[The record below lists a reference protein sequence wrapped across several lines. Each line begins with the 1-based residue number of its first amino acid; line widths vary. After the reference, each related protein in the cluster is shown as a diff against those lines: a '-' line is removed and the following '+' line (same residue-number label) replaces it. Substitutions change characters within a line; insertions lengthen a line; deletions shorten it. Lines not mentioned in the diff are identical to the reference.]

1 MTMKPSQSKSRFS
14 KNVMILTMGTAISQL
29 IPFIVLPILQTY
41 YYGPSD
47 FALLASFVY
56 FSEMIGVMSTFKLEY
71 AIVVQKDEKKAYDVA
86 SASLKMVYIMTGFSF
101 LLALVFSQFNIIP
114 GLYALGNLIFLLPLV
129 VLCMGII
136 QTASY
141 WYNRKQEYKKIANG
155 KVLQTTSS
163 ESGKLIFGVAG
174 INFSGLIFGRML
186 GYISNAI
193 FQGWSFFTDLKKWQ
207 SSATD
212 FKKTVKENYMYIVY
226 ATPSVFIGGLI
237 TFLCIELFT
246 DHYNMAEAGM
256 VSVAITYV
264 SAGLGMVAGSIGQ
277 VFYATIAAI
286 HDRKTLMNLYLK
298 FARNLF
304 VMSAFITAL
313 FWVLPEEWVVG
324 VLGYEW
330 NDLMD
335 YCRIISLWFGVWFI
349 ASSLSFIYMRLNK
362 QGFML
367 IMDFIHLGMVIVGFF
382 IGKAQGEVIHALWGI
397 TIAQVLYYS
406 FAIILALYFIR
417 SSPLLKD

>member
-1 MTMKPSQSKSRFS
+1 MEKPKSRFS
-14 KNVMILTMGTAISQL
+14 KNVMILTMGTAFSQL
-29 IPFIVLPILQTY
+29 IPFIVLPILQKY
-41 YYGPSD
+41 YYGPAD
-47 FALLASFVY
+47 FTMLATFVY

-71 AIVVQKDEKKAYDVA
+71 AIVVQKDEKKAFDVA
-86 SASLKMVYIMTGFSF
+86 DASLKMVYIMTGFS
-101 LLALVFSQFNIIP
+101 LLMAVVFSQFNIIP
-114 GLYALGNLIFLLPLV
+114 GLFALGNLIFLLPLV

-136 QTASY
+136 QTSAY
-141 WYNRKQEYKKIANG
+141 WYNRKQQYRKIADG

-163 ESGKLIFGVAG
+163 ESGKLLFGLAG
-174 INFSGLIFGRML
+174 INFSGLIFGRMI
-186 GYISNAI
+186 GYISNAV
-193 FQGWSFFTDLKKWQ
+193 FQGWSFFRDLRKWK
-207 SSATD
+207 SSVTD
-212 FKKTVKENYMYIVY
+212 FKKTVKENYMYILY

-286 HDRKTLMNLYLK
+286 QERKMLMDLYLK

-304 VMSAFITAL
+304 FMSTLITAL
-313 FWVLPEEWVVG
+313 FWILPEEWVIG
-324 VLGYEW
+324 VLGSEW
-330 NDLMD
+330 NDLME
-335 YCRIISLWFGVWFI
+335 YCRIISLWFGIWFI

-367 IMDFIHLGMVIVGFF
+367 VMDFIHLAMVVAGFF
-382 IGKAQGEVIHALWGI
+382 IGEAQGEVINALWGI
-397 TIAQVLYYS
+397 TIAQILYYS
-406 FAIILALYFIR
+406 MAIILALYFIK

>member
-1 MTMKPSQSKSRFS
+1 MALSDQLKSRFS
-14 KNVMILTMGTAISQL
+14 RNVMILTLGTAFSQL

-41 YYGPSD
+41 YYGPAD

-71 AIVVQKDEKKAYDVA
+71 AIVVQPDEKKAYEVA
-86 SASLKMVYIMTGFSF
+86 KASLKMVYFMTGFSF
-101 LLALVFSQFNIIP
+101 LMALLFSQVNLIP
-114 GLYALGNLIFLLPLV
+114 GLYALGKLIFLLPLV

-136 QTASY
+136 QTSSY
-141 WYNRKQEYKKIANG
+141 WLNRLQQYKKIANG

-163 ESGKLIFGVAG
+163 ETGKLIFGVAG

-186 GYISNAI
+186 GYIGNAI
-193 FQGWSFFTDLKKWQ
+193 YQGWNFFSDLKKWK
-207 SSATD
+207 STVID
-212 FKKTVKENYMYIVY
+212 FKQTLRSNYRYMIY

-246 DHYNMAEAGM
+246 DHYSMTEAGM

-264 SAGLGMVAGSIGQ
+264 SAGMGMVASSIGQ

-286 HDRKTLMNLYLK
+286 QQRKELMFLYLK

-304 VMSAFITAL
+304 FMSSMVTAL
-313 FWVLPEEWVVG
+313 FWVLPEEWVIG
-324 VLGYEW
+324 VLGAEW
-330 NDLMD
+330 NDLME

-367 IMDFIHLGMVIVGFF
+367 IMDFVHLAMVIAGFF
-382 IGKAQGEVIHALWGI
+382 IGEAEGEVIHALWGI
-397 TIAQVLYYS
+397 TIAQIVYYTI
-406 FAIILALYFIR
+406 AIILALYFIR